1 MKRSFVG
8 AIIAILL
15 VAVATEATSQSL
27 LRNIGARI
35 GRAVANEVVNEV
47 KRKKSSKK
55 REQQTQQQPQQQAR
69 QQPQQQPRQQAQQQP
84 QQQPQQPQQQARQQ
98 VQQQTQQRPQQPKQ
112 QAVVVVD
119 KGQNIVRQSGLDYID
134 EYGIN
139 HGGGILID
147 SVLWAPVNCGYHATN
162 YPYGKLYQW
171 GRKHGQGYAA
181 PFVSEKANVKP
192 DAKGAEIVP
201 APVTPATAIKYPN
214 RFYAR
219 SDMSL
224 FNWTTNNLD
233 LWNRTTDDCKIYK
246 NTAYDPCPKGWRLPD
261 LFDFYCLAKNYSKLT
276 EYNGQPGRWLSGNT
290 PYSTEVQRIFLPL
303 AGARERNG
311 SARAR
316 HLYGLYWSGRH
327 GGGEGLVWHM
337 QVSDNGVD
345 VNPHAYPHEAYSVRC
360 VKDVPGQRAR

>member
-1 MKRSFVG
+1 MTVM
-8 AIIAILL
+8 L
-15 VAVATEATSQSL
+15 VAVVGAAKAQFPFGK
-27 LRNIGARI
+27 IGSKVTK
-35 GRAVANEVVNEV
+35 AVVKEVHNQIKENQQQ
-47 KRKKSSKK
+47 KRQ
-55 REQQTQQQPQQQAR
+55 EQMQQQQQPASHQQPAS
-69 QQPQQQPRQQAQQQP
+69 QPQQKSQQP
-84 QQQPQQPQQQARQQ
+84 VAQKSTPAKTN
-98 VQQQTQQRPQQPKQ
+98 V
-112 QAVVVVD
+112 AVVD
-119 KGQNIVRQSGLDYID
+119 NGQNVKRQSGLDYID

-201 APVTPATAIKYPN
+201 APVTPAMALKYPN

-219 SDMSL
+219 SDMSV
-224 FNWTTNNLD
+224 FNWTTNDLD

-246 NTAYDPCPKGWRLPD
+246 NTAYDPCPKGWKLPD

-276 EYNGQPGRWLSGNT
+276 EHNGQLGRWLSGNT

-303 AGARERNG
+303 AGAREREG

-316 HLYGLYWSGRH
+316 HVYGLYWSGRH
-327 GGGEGLVWHM
+327 GGGEGLVWHL
-337 QVSDNGVD
+337 QISDSGVD
-345 VNPHAYPHEAYSVRC
+345 VNPHAYPHEAFSVRC
-360 VKDVPGQRAR
+360 VKDIPGQRVR